1 MKTFLKKILNR
12 EVISYIICG
21 ALTTFVNLI
30 IYRLCYDTLSL
41 NLMLANIIAWAGA
54 VLFAY
59 IVNKIFVF
67 QSKTKEHSEIIKE
80 LIGFFGGRIGTLVV
94 ESVIL
99 YTFVTMLNFDE
110 MIIKL
115 IAQFIVLV
123 LNFII
128 SKLFVFK
135 KKN

>member
-1 MKTFLKKILNR
+1 MKKNITKLLNR
-12 EVISYIICG
+12 EVVSYIICG

-30 IYRLCYDTLSL
+30 IYKLCYSTFSL
-41 NLMLANIIAWAGA
+41 NLMLANIIAWVGA

-59 IVNKIFVF
+59 IVNKVFVF
-67 QSKTKEHSEIIKE
+67 QSKTKEQSEIIKE
-80 LIGFFGGRIGTLVV
+80 LVGFFGGRIGTLVV
-94 ESVIL
+94 ESAIL
-99 YTFVTMLNFDE
+99 YIFVTMLNFDE

-115 IAQFIVLV
+115 IAQFIVLI